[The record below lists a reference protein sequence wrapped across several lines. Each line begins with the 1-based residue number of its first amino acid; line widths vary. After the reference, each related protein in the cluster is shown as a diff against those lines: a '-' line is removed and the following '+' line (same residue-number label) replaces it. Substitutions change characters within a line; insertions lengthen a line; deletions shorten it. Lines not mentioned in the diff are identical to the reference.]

1 MSKRPKDST
10 PEPAMAPELEEQ
22 FALSEEEQ
30 TALAGEPAADP
41 EPPPAAPAAEPPA
54 AAAPPAEPGTAPEE
68 PPAQEEPET
77 IETLRARLKQSE
89 TDRQEWE
96 RRARRDRER
105 LRQARIYPPQ
115 PAEAQQPAAPPAAPA
130 HAQHPFPQGIPV
142 ELGEDG
148 QYRIRPEH
156 LQQVV
161 DRLVPRPQVAPA
173 APAPA
178 VATTEE
184 VAEVYART
192 RAEIISAAEDPAEAK
207 SVIEAGE
214 AAYQWLDGRVARG
227 LQETGL
233 NLRGAGQEALLEFIE
248 DEGIGQEFAA
258 QFPGYDLE
266 ELISLVDPS
275 ASRAIPRNIRRFV
288 RRQVELRRAAP
299 PAPAAPVPP
308 AAPGAA
314 PGGRPSRATVI
325 RMGDRPRSLALKG
338 GAPPPVS
345 TAKKYADMSGEQ
357 VLKLSAAELAEFD
370 RVLAEQT

>member
-10 PEPAMAPELEEQ
+10 QEPTMASEIEEQ
-22 FALSEEEQ
+22 FELSDEEQ
-30 TALAGEPAADP
+30 AALAGEPAAAPDP
-41 EPPPAAPAAEPPA
+41 SPEAPAAPPAPEEPA
-54 AAAPPAEPGTAPEE
+54 AAASASAPPPAPEAP
-68 PPAQEEPET
+68 EEPET
-77 IETLRARLKQSE
+77 IETLRARLQKTE
-89 TDRQEWE
+89 VERQEWE

-115 PAEAQQPAAPPAAPA
+115 PAEGAQPAAPAAPPAA
-130 HAQHPFPQGIPV
+130 HGFAQGVPV

-156 LQQVV
+156 LQQVIE
-161 DRLVPRPQVAPA
+161 RLVPRPQVAPPS
-173 APAPA
+173 APIAE
-178 VATTEE
+178 VSE
-184 VAEVYART
+184 VADVYART
-192 RAEIISAAEDPAEAK
+192 RAEIISTADDPVVAK
-207 SVIEAGE
+207 TVIEEGE
-214 AAYQWLDGRVARG
+214 AAYQWLDTRVARG
-227 LQETGL
+227 LQEAGL
-233 NLRGAGQEALLEFIE
+233 NLTGAGQEALLEFIE

-266 ELISLVDPS
+266 ELISLVDPA

-288 RRQVELRRAAP
+288 RRQLELRRAAP
-299 PAPAAPVPP
+299 PAPAAPVP
-308 AAPGAA
+308 AAAAGAA

-345 TAKKYADMSGEQ
+345 TAKKYADMPGEQ
-357 VLKLSAAELAEFD
+357 VINMTSAELAEFN